1 MRPTS
6 SSPSTAESLA
16 AVPGPP
22 RRRLSLR
29 VGLSTAFVLMVLG
42 TASVLCTVLFV
53 QMRGIMRQDIRERI
67 GDIAGL
73 AALTLDGDLHA
84 QVTGPADENTDA
96 FRTLKAR
103 LQAVKASAPDL
114 RFAYTIKRTGP
125 DAFAFWIDAETD
137 ASGTKVGDPVTTVT
151 ALVRDAFER
160 PRRQMVE
167 PEFYSD
173 EWGTWQSAY
182 SPIHARDGRLEAIV
196 GVDISA
202 AKIAASER
210 AALMVLFIVAV
221 LITVPVA
228 LLGLLLSSRIV
239 RPLNEL
245 EEAMARVREL
255 NLDQNVVLESRF
267 REIVRM
273 RDAVNAMKSGL
284 RSFSKY
290 VPTELVRELIREGN
304 EATLGGRRAE
314 LTIFFSDIEGFTTLA
329 EATTPEGLAA
339 DLADYFALMTG
350 TILEAGGTVDKY
362 IGDAVMAFWGAPSP
376 RPDHAVAA
384 VRTALLLRRKLEA
397 LNVDRVRDGRPPI
410 NTRIGLATGEV
421 IVGNFGYENRLNYT
435 VMGDTVNLASRL
447 EGLNKYVGTA
457 ALTNE
462 ATARATADTVVSRLL
477 GTVAV
482 KGKKEGVRIYEPLAA
497 GADAVPLAP
506 RVEAWN
512 AAVERYLARDFEAA
526 LPTFEAWLAV
536 EPDDE
541 PAARLADQ
549 CRAFV
554 AEPPGPEWTGTV
566 IMDAK

>member
-6 SSPSTAESLA
+6 SPPSTAESLA
-16 AVPGPP
+16 PLPGLP

-42 TASVLCTVLFV
+42 TASILCTVLFV

-114 RFAYTIKRTGP
+114 RFAYTIKRTSP

-151 ALVRDAFER
+151 ALVQDAFER

-182 SPIHARDGRLEAIV
+182 SPIYARDGRLEAIV

-255 NLDQNVVLESRF
+255 NLDQNVALESRF

-376 RPDHAVAA
+376 RPDHAVSA
-384 VRTALLLRRKLEA
+384 VRTALLLRRKLDA
-397 LNVDRVRDGRPPI
+397 LNVDRVREGRPPI

>member
-6 SSPSTAESLA
+6 SPPSTAESLA
-16 AVPGPP
+16 PLPGLP

-42 TASVLCTVLFV
+42 TASILCTILFV

-114 RFAYTIKRTGP
+114 RFAYTIKRTRP

-151 ALVRDAFER
+151 ALVKDAFER

-182 SPIHARDGRLEAIV
+182 SPIYARDGRLEAIV

-376 RPDHAVAA
+376 RPDHAVSA
-384 VRTALLLRRKLEA
+384 VRTALLLRRKLDA
-397 LNVDRVRDGRPPI
+397 LNVDRVREGRPPI

>member
-1 MRPTS
+1 MRPS
-6 SSPSTAESLA
+6 SAETDRSLLA
-16 AVPGPP
+16 DPAPEAP

-42 TASVLCTVLFV
+42 TASILCTVLFV

-84 QVTGPADENTDA
+84 QVTGPADEGTEA
-96 FRTLKAR
+96 FRTLKGR

-114 RFAYTIKRTGP
+114 RFAYTIKRTAP
-125 DAFAFWIDAETD
+125 DAYAFWIDAETD

-151 ALVRDAFER
+151 ALVRDAFEK

-182 SPIHARDGRLEAIV
+182 SPVYARDGRLEAIV

-202 AKIAASER
+202 TRIAASER
-210 AALMVLFIVAV
+210 AALTVLFVVAV
-221 LITVPVA
+221 LITIPVA

-245 EEAMARVREL
+245 EEAMARVRDL

-273 RDAVNAMKSGL
+273 RDAVNAMKAGL

-384 VRTALLLRRKLEA
+384 MRTALLLRRKLDA
-397 LNVDRVRDGRPPI
+397 LNADRMRQGRPPI
-410 NTRIGLATGEV
+410 TTRIGLATGEV

-447 EGLNKYVGTA
+447 EGLNKYVGTNV
-457 ALTNE
+457 LTNE
-462 ATARATADTVVSRLL
+462 ATARGAGGAIVSRLL

-482 KGKKEGVRIYEPLAA
+482 KGKNQGVRIYEPLAA
-497 GADAVPLAP
+497 GADAVTLAP
-506 RVEAWN
+506 RVDAWN
-512 AAVERYLARDFEAA
+512 AAVERYLARDFEGA
-526 LPTFEAWLAV
+526 LPVFEAWLAA
-536 EPDDE
+536 EPGDE
-541 PAARLADQ
+541 PAARLAEQ
-549 CRAFV
+549 CRAFA
-554 AEPPGPEWTGTV
+554 AEPPGLAWNGTLV
-566 IMDAK
+566 MDSK

>member
-6 SSPSTAESLA
+6 ASPSTAHSLA
-16 AVPGPP
+16 SVADAPP
-22 RRRLSLR
+22 RRLSLR

-42 TASVLCTVLFV
+42 TASILCTVLFV

-73 AALTLDGDLHA
+73 AALTLDGDAHA

-96 FRTLKAR
+96 FRTLKTR

-114 RFAYTIKRTGP
+114 RFAYTIKRVGP

-151 ALVRDAFER
+151 ALVKDAFER

-182 SPIHARDGRLEAIV
+182 SPVYARDGRLEAIV

-239 RPLNEL
+239 RPLNAL

-255 NLDQNVVLESRF
+255 NLDEAVVLESRF

-273 RDAVNAMKSGL
+273 RDAVNAMKAGL

-384 VRTALLLRRKLEA
+384 VRTALLLRRKLDA
-397 LNVDRVRDGRPPI
+397 LNIDRVRAGRPPI

-536 EPDDE
+536 DPDDE

-554 AEPPGPEWTGTV
+554 TEPPGPEWTGTV
-566 IMDAK
+566 VMDAK